1 MRLSTRKL
9 LDRAFTGVGL
19 FSILLMGL
27 ALLFIL
33 GPIFSKGA
41 SALVF
46 RQTVE
51 HRRFLL
57 DKLQRGAPEKLA
69 DEMRLAQEARQPVY
83 QYLTALDDKITT
95 GPRAERRQYRQY
107 QEPLDELK
115 KLVRELLGPMPGES
129 IHLMT
134 GEQYGQTRWERAQK
148 KAHQI
153 LYIEEYD
160 YSDPTKL
167 GVKVFKP
174 RIEQF
179 RGTPVEPLF
188 EHVEQHLE
196 EMLRPQWTFYGGF
209 LFDMPFDSYML
220 GGIWPSILGT
230 FYLTLGAMLL
240 AAPLGIVA
248 AVYFVEYGDENF
260 LAAQLF
266 SLIPRGKTSGG
277 ETSDSLR
284 DKAFKIAT
292 QIERNMVSMLR
303 ICVSTLAGVPS
314 IVFGLFGLA
323 FLIHTINLSETKS
336 VLAGSATL
344 ALLILPTIIR
354 ASEEA
359 IRAVPHSYREAAVGL
374 GAGKWR
380 TIWTVILPAALPGI
394 LTGTIISMGRAA
406 GETAPIIFTAAVS
419 LGTPLS
425 PLQALSQPTPAL
437 PWSIYILSTEH
448 AALDQIRHVQYGMV
462 FVLILLVLGLNLTAI
477 LLRARI
483 ARKIRG

>member
-9 LDRAFTGVGL
+9 LDRTFTGVGL

-57 DKLQRGAPEKLA
+57 EKLQRGSAEDLA
-69 DEMRLAQEARQPVY
+69 EEMRQVQGIRQPVY
-83 QYLTALDDKITT
+83 AYLAALDDKITS
-95 GPRAERRQYRQY
+95 GPRAERRQYRPY
-107 QEPLDELK
+107 QEPLNELK
-115 KLVRELLGPMPGES
+115 KLVRELLGPLPGES
-129 IHLMT
+129 VPLMT
-134 GEQYGQTRWERAQK
+134 GEQYGQTRWDRAQK
-148 KAHQI
+148 KAQQI
-153 LYIEEYD
+153 LFIEEYD
-160 YSDPTKL
+160 YSDPTRMGAKIL
-167 GVKVFKP
+167 KP
-174 RIEQF
+174 RVEQF

-188 EHVEQHLE
+188 DYVNQHLE
-196 EMLRPQWTFYGGF
+196 EMLRPHWTFYAGF

-260 LAAQLF
+260 LASQLF
-266 SLIPRGKTSGG
+266 SLIPRGKSTPES
-277 ETSDSLR
+277 SNSLR
-284 DKAFKIAT
+284 DRAFKIAV
-292 QIERNMVSMLR
+292 QAERNMVSMLR
-303 ICVSTLAGVPS
+303 VCVSTLAGVPS

-323 FLIHTINLSETKS
+323 FLIHTIHLSETKS

-437 PWSIYILSTEH
+437 PWSIYVLSTEH

-483 ARKIRG
+483 ARKLRG